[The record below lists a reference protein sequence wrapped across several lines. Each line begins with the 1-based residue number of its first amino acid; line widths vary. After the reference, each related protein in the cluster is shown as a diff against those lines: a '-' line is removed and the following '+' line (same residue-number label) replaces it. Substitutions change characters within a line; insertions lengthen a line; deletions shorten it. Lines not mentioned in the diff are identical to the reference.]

1 MIFFS
6 MKAIFTFI
14 FVTSLTVGYVFGQFK
29 SKQPNAIFESDPNI
43 GREMA
48 FSFDFS
54 FDTVTW
60 AALDNAISI
69 NEGDTW
75 DDPYYIVEI
84 PFPFYF
90 LGRQLERLQ
99 MGDYGGLFYG
109 LTNTLDTVAIIAP
122 FNTDL
127 IDRGYIDS
135 ISLSPLSYKVIG
147 EVGSRILMIEF
158 LNAGSYDEYDILGTT
173 NMFIS
178 FQMAFFESSN
188 RIEFIYG
195 PNMIDQPSI
204 FYYNGVG
211 SLVGLMDWILS
222 DNDVIEIHTA
232 SGPAS
237 SPVLTDTLGSLDG
250 TPNDGIRYIFTQKA
264 TEIENTWPSA
274 SSVSIVPNPVQDV
287 TYLRGCMPH
296 TQLQIRDAV
305 GRLIYS
311 GVVADATAFLPTAE
325 LMPGW
330 YTVILKHAG
339 DVQVIPFNKLH

>member
-1 MIFFS
+1 
-6 MKAIFTFI
+6 MKDLFTLI
-14 FVTSLTVGYVFGQFK
+14 FVTGLAFGCAFGQSK
-29 SKQPNAIFESDPNI
+29 SKQPNAIFESDPNT
-43 GREMA
+43 GRAMA

-60 AALDNAISI
+60 AVLDNAISI
-69 NEGDTW
+69 NEGETW
-75 DDPYYIVEI
+75 DDPDYIVEI

-127 IDRGYIDS
+127 IDRGYQDS

-147 EVGSRILMIEF
+147 EVGSRILIIEF

-178 FQMAFFESSN
+178 FQMAIFESSN

-195 PNMIDQPSI
+195 PNMIEQPGI
-204 FYYNGVG
+204 FYYNGMG
-211 SLVGLMDWILS
+211 ALVGLMDWVLS
-222 DNDVIEIHTA
+222 DNDVIEVHIA
-232 SGPAS
+232 SGPAN

-250 TPNDGIRYIFTQKA
+250 TPNEGMRYIFTPKT
-264 TEIENTWPSA
+264 TEIENTSQSA
-274 SSVSIVPNPVQDV
+274 TSALIVPNPVRDV
-287 TYLRGCMPH
+287 AYLRGCLPH
-296 TQLQIRDAV
+296 TLWQVRDAV
-305 GRLIYS
+305 GRLIDS
-311 GVVADATAFLPTAE
+311 GVVTDTITFLPTAE
-325 LMPGW
+325 LAPGW
-330 YTVILKHAG
+330 YTVLLTHGGNA
-339 DVQVIPFNKLH
+339 QVIPFNKLH